1 MAARQRRHNAVT
13 YPAAPSFLY
22 CWTVVASHT
31 QTSSGHQ
38 TSPAGGSRF
47 CIVCITDG
55 HKNSH
60 RHVKGAVQVR
70 SDPPA
75 QQLSPAV
82 PFNCY
87 THPPSPERPAELHS
101 LLHLFTLGPYLPEWL
116 IKSRFP
122 SLCQFHNL
130 KKKRKLQKLKVLVED
145 EHEPTA
151 QDQSRCSKGSP
162 KVMEEQT
169 KSWKNE
175 LVHVLVWLDST

>member
-1 MAARQRRHNAVT
+1 MAARHRRHNAVT
-13 YPAAPSFLY
+13 YPVAPSFLY
-22 CWTVVASHT
+22 CWTVIALHT

-38 TSPAGGSRF
+38 TSPAGGSLF

-75 QQLSPAV
+75 EQLSPAV

-87 THPPSPERPAELHS
+87 PPSFPWAPHIITLSSAHVHTWTLPARVTDKIQITIS
-101 LLHLFTLGPYLPEWL
+101 LPIPQ
-116 IKSRFP
+116 
-122 SLCQFHNL
+122 C
-130 KKKRKLQKLKVLVED
+130 KKKKKGNCKSLKMSTNTRHRTKADVLKGVPKWRK
-145 EHEPTA
+145 
-151 QDQSRCSKGSP
+151 
-162 KVMEEQT
+162 EQT